1 MIRSFSRFAPHA
13 VLVAMAALCALA
25 AFGVAGAVSLPGG
38 DEYNSPGYIVR
49 HAWTKYAYLAGAPF
63 RDDLSRGEEDARL
76 ARFFELNAQIRD
88 GERVAGDPATDD
100 ATAAS
105 TRAQLEAWREERA
118 SIENSVEAILEGR
131 LTATVK
137 ELGLTRHFGGD
148 IVWPPV
154 DIEFEDT
161 PSVLVESPRAEIRKE
176 SERLLDG
183 DLPIERVQAIE
194 AHAERD
200 GETSAL
206 VVRIG
211 GIALYP
217 ALIPPSDD
225 YHFVLQDIAHEWLHH
240 YLYFT
245 PLGRRYY
252 DSAELRTL
260 NETVANIAG
269 NEIGDV
275 MLARYPLPEPQ
286 ATPNAGGAED
296 SAPAPSIDFTAEMR
310 GLRRDVEALLADG
323 KIDEA
328 ERLMEQKREFLA
340 QHGYYI
346 RKLNQAYFA
355 FHGSYADTPGSIDPI
370 GPKLQ
375 SLRDETGSVTAFV
388 HAAQELRGEAGLDAA
403 VGGGSG

>member
-1 MIRSFSRFAPHA
+1 MIRPFSRFVPHA

-25 AFGVAGAVSLPGG
+25 AIGVASAVPLPGG

-63 RDDLSRGEEDARL
+63 RDDLSREQEDARL

-88 GERVAGDPATDD
+88 GERVAGDPATDE

-105 TRAQLEAWREERA
+105 TRAQLEASREERA

-131 LTATVK
+131 LTATLK
-137 ELGLTRHFGGD
+137 DLGLTRHFGGD
-148 IVWPPV
+148 VVWPPV

-183 DLPIERVQAIE
+183 DLRIERVQAIE
-194 AHAERD
+194 ARAERD

-275 MLARYPLPEPQ
+275 MLARYPLPETQP
-286 ATPNAGGAED
+286 TPNAGGSED
-296 SAPAPSIDFTAEMR
+296 TPAPSIDFTAEMR

-340 QHGYYI
+340 DNGYYI

-375 SLRDETGSVTAFV
+375 SLRVESGSVTAFV

-403 VGGGSG
+403 VAGGGG

>member
-1 MIRSFSRFAPHA
+1 MSRFAPHA

-25 AFGVAGAVSLPGG
+25 AFGVASAVALPSG
-38 DEYNSPGYIVR
+38 DEYNAPGYVVR

-63 RDDLSRGEEDARL
+63 RDDLSRGEEDARV
-76 ARFFELNAQIRD
+76 ARFFELNALIRD
-88 GERVAGDPATDD
+88 GERTAGNPATDE
-100 ATAAS
+100 ATRAS
-105 TRAQLEAWREERA
+105 THARLEAWREERA

-137 ELGLTRHFGGD
+137 DLGLTRRFGGD

-161 PSVLVESPRAEIRKE
+161 PSVLVESPRSEIRKE

-183 DLPIERVQAIE
+183 DLTIERVQAIE

-217 ALIPPSDD
+217 ALIPPSGD

-269 NEIGDV
+269 DEIGDE
-275 MLARYPLPEPQ
+275 MFARYPLPGAQPEASATAQ
-286 ATPNAGGAED
+286 APDDAAPT
-296 SAPAPSIDFTAEMR
+296 PAPTIDFTAEMR
-310 GLRRDVEALLADG
+310 GLRRNVEALLADG

-328 ERLMEQKREFLA
+328 ERLMEEKREFLA
-340 QHGYYI
+340 DNGYYI

-355 FHGSYADTPGSIDPI
+355 FHGSYADTAGSIDPI

-375 SLRDETGSVTAFV
+375 ALRDETGSVTAFV
-388 HAAQELRGEAGLDAA
+388 HAAQELTGEAGLDAPVA
-403 VGGGSG
+403 GGGG